1 MKHMKAIYCYF
12 WLILI
17 KKNFKIKLVKLPLST
32 FLVKII

>member
-17 KKNFKIKLVKLPLST
+17 KKNFKIKLPLST